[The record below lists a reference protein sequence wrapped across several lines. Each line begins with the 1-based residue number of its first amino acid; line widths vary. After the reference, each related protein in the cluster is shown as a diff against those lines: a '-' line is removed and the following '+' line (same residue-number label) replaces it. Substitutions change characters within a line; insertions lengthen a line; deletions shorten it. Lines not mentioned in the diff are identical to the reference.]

1 MSLDGWDQEV
11 DVVRPAGMDFVVDDD
26 LILGLLEL
34 DQLAELGGLA
44 GFALADHLGRRLEQ
58 ADQLVLGMFFAT

>member
-1 MSLDGWDQEV
+1 MSLDGGDQEV
-11 DVVRPAGMDFVVDDD
+11 DVVGPAGIDFVVDND

-44 GFALADHLGRRLEQ
+44 GLALADHLGRRLE
-58 ADQLVLGMFFAT
+58 